1 VTHFGRYGVDL
12 FFVLSGW
19 LIGGLY
25 WREAATFGNV
35 ELPTFLVR
43 RWLRTIPPYLVG
55 LGLAWMAVRLVR
67 GEPFDKGYLFFV
79 QNYYDSIPFFLVSW
93 SLCIEEHFYLFLPLA
108 LALLP
113 KSRLL
118 FASFVP
124 ALVISAPVSRFIVSA
139 DGVDSGFGYVHTA
152 THLRMEGLIL
162 GFFAAILPYHTVIW
176 SKTRRLTIALIVPA
190 IVVMI
195 SLAIWP
201 ALWMYRIGYTVLA
214 ATLLIVVVYFA
225 QRRDF
230 WIARTCAIKWLALT
244 SYSVYLTHALMIH
257 VSRLMM
263 QQLPMFPVATYYL
276 IAGITIATG
285 GVLFY
290 FAVERTSIQMRDRLA
305 PRRTSYS
312 FNKYNLRRTDR

>member
-1 VTHFGRYGVDL
+1 
-12 FFVLSGW
+12 
-19 LIGGLY
+19 
-25 WREAATFGNV
+25 
-35 ELPTFLVR
+35 
-43 RWLRTIPPYLVG
+43 
-55 LGLAWMAVRLVR
+55 MAVRLVR